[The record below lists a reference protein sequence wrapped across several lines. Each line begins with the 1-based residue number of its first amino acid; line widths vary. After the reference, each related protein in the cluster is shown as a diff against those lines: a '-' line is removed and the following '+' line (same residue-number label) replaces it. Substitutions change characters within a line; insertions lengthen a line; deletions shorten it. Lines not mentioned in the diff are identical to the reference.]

1 MFLSKSAFLSAS
13 LLLPS
18 FLAHAAN
25 AAQLPVQV
33 QFPPLIMPEAPHGG
47 AHPVGGPA
55 NVFIDNANKLLG
67 ALDLELVYHVTGSV
81 PDSDRDAVKPKLV
94 SIPGDYANLYEA
106 VAAGPDRGGLAAA
119 IGLPISNGLESGQ
132 LLVAGL
138 PFGLHPSEF
147 ASWLISGGGLALEQ
161 DIYNETFDN
170 NLVVV
175 PIALTSGQEAGFFP
189 ERLPTSMTEMCQQP
203 WLARWPAPASGV
215 WHQACQTAGVETTN
229 IGAETLCADPSA
241 SCPSEGNPVKHEI
254 NTLTFGGFQPGRLPQ
269 QLRQLDQVD
278 AYELN
283 LPYTG
288 VLMMKRALGL
298 EKEPNDTVDL
308 SPIIEKA
315 PYFYL
320 NAWHQPL
327 SYIELLVN
335 RQVWESLSE
344 AQRVAIRTSGQA
356 SMLATLSI
364 GLEAQGK
371 AIEILERNGAE
382 VNEWPVELLK
392 PLQEATMPYLESR
405 AEANSA
411 EGDDS
416 YRRILD
422 HMRSYQEER
431 QIYFNTADAPRVL

>member
-1 MFLSKSAFLSAS
+1 MPLSKSVFFSAS
-13 LLLPS
+13 LILPS

-25 AAQLPVQV
+25 ADQLPVQV
-33 QFPPLIMPEAPHGG
+33 QFPPLTMQEAPRGG

-55 NVFIDNANKLLG
+55 HIFIDNANALLG
-67 ALDLELVYHVTGSV
+67 ALDLELVYHVTDKV
-81 PDSDRDAVKPKLV
+81 PDSDRETVQPKLV
-94 SIPGDYANLYEA
+94 SIPEDFANLYEA
-106 VAAGPDRGGLAAA
+106 VAAGPDAGGLAAA

-132 LLVAGL
+132 LLVAGM

-147 ASWLISGGGLALEQ
+147 ASWLISGGGLELEQ
-161 DIYNETFDN
+161 DIYNEAFDN

-189 ERLPTSMTEMCQQP
+189 EPLPTSMTEMCQQP
-203 WLARWPAPASGV
+203 WLARWPAPASAI
-215 WHQACQTAGVETTN
+215 WQQACQTAGVETTN

-241 SCPSEGNPVKHEI
+241 ACPSEGNPVKHDI

-298 EKEPNDTVDL
+298 ENESNDTVDL

-335 RQVWESLSE
+335 RQVWDNLSE

-356 SMLATLSI
+356 SMLETLAV
-364 GLEAQGK
+364 GLEAQGE
-371 AIEILERNGAE
+371 AIEILKRNGAE

-392 PLQEATMPYLESR
+392 PLQEATMPYLEGR

-422 HMRSYQEER
+422 HMHSYQEER
-431 QIYFNTADAPRVL
+431 QIYFNAADAPRTF

>member
-1 MFLSKSAFLSAS
+1 MHLSKSVFFSAS
-13 LLLPS
+13 FILPVLLS
-18 FLAHAAN
+18 HTAN
-25 AAQLPVQV
+25 ADQLPIQV
-33 QFPPLIMPEAPHGG
+33 QFPPLAMEDAPRGG
-47 AHPVGGPA
+47 AHPIGGPA
-55 NVFIDNANKLLG
+55 NVFIDNANELLG
-67 ALDLELVYHVTGSV
+67 ALDLELIYHVSGKT
-81 PDSDRDAVKPKLV
+81 PESDRGTVQPSLV
-94 SIPGDYANLYEA
+94 SIPENFSNLYEA
-106 VAAGPDRGGLAAA
+106 VAAGPNADGLAAA
-119 IGLPISNGLESGQ
+119 ISVPISSGLESGQ

-147 ASWLISGGGLALEQ
+147 ASWLISGGGLELEQ
-161 DIYNETFDN
+161 DIYNEAFDN

-175 PIALTSGQEAGFFP
+175 PIALTPGQEAGFFP
-189 ERLPTSMTEMCQQP
+189 EPLPTSMTEMCQQP
-203 WLARWPAPASGV
+203 WLARWPAPASAI
-215 WHQACQTAGVETTN
+215 WQQACQTAGVETTN
-229 IGAETLCADPSA
+229 IGAETLCADPTA
-241 SCPSEGNPVKHEI
+241 ACPSEGNPVKHDI
-254 NTLTFGGFQPGRLPQ
+254 NALTFGGFQPGRLPQ

-298 EKEPNDTVDL
+298 ESESNDTVDL

-320 NAWHQPL
+320 NAWHQSF

-335 RQVWESLSE
+335 RQVWDSLSE

-356 SMLATLSI
+356 SILETLSS

-371 AIEILERNGAE
+371 AIEILKRNGAE
-382 VNEWPVELLK
+382 VNEWPDELLK
-392 PLQEATMPYLESR
+392 PLEEATMPYLESR

-416 YRRILD
+416 YRRVLD
-422 HMRSYQEER
+422 HMRSYQEDR
-431 QIYFNTADAPRVL
+431 QTYFDAADAPR